1 MIIAVAVNL
10 SRVTHLLRRA
20 GQLSLNDWRYLAIAV
35 KELAIARF
43 RHAARPT
50 SRIIQDLQ
58 ARSAHST
65 DVSSAPGTAMPPNTA
80 DLACR
85 SRAIGYAAAIVP
97 WRSDCLPQAMAA
109 DRWLRRDQMTPEFHL
124 GVAKDE
130 GGQLRAHAWLT
141 CAGLTV
147 TGGDISDFQTFPGP
161 SFPRAEP

>member
-1 MIIAVAVNL
+1 MAVNV
-10 SRVTHLLRRA
+10 SRIVHLVRRA
-20 GQLSLNDWRYLAIAV
+20 RAQSLIDWRYLAIAI
-35 KELAIARF
+35 KELAIARLH
-43 RHAARPT
+43 HATRPA
-50 SRIIQDLQ
+50 SQIIQNLQ
-58 ARSAHST
+58 ARNAHSR
-65 DVSSAPGTAMPPNTA
+65 DISSAPWNAMPPNTA
-80 DLACR
+80 DLARR